1 MLHPVENVPAQ
12 KKCIIF
18 ALLLVIVFLAY
29 SNTFDAS
36 WHLDDYANIAQDP
49 RIHLNDLSPG
59 SLWKTTCAFTDRP
72 RDARPLARLSLA
84 INWYFSRGDPF
95 SYHVVNIL
103 SHVLTAFFLYL
114 AGNLLLASPQLKGK
128 YDRHRHFIVLLAVGF
143 WAVNPIQTQ
152 AVTYIVQRMAGLA
165 ALFYV
170 AGIYLY
176 LKGRFAGASRRKI
189 VFFVL
194 CTISFIFGLA
204 SKENAAA
211 FPMSL
216 LLIEAAF
223 FQDLSQKR
231 VRRVLLGI
239 FIGGMFFTFAAGVLV
254 FFKGNPLKI
263 LNYDLRYFSPLQ
275 RVMTEP
281 RILIY
286 YLSQIFYPIP
296 ARLSIEH
303 DIAVSTSLLHPWTT
317 LPSIMIVSA
326 LVVGGVLGLKK
337 YPLLGF
343 AVLFFFLNHVIES
356 SIIGLELVFEHR
368 NYLPS
373 LFLFFPVAAGFA
385 KLLDYYRPRNRWL
398 YRTLAGFI
406 LCLVVVLGAGT
417 YVRNFAWS
425 TEKTL
430 WEDAVTKA
438 PLSSRPWHNLALTH
452 YERIGQPEKAM
463 VLYRKALELEQKNDY
478 HKSVVLG
485 NMAANYYYRGHYNQ
499 ALRYWK
505 KSLEDNPGNPK
516 TRFLLSL
523 ALIKLKKYREAAGH
537 LDQLIARYPDKLE
550 ALNLRGVILL
560 LENNYREA
568 LRYFKRCLQRNSWRP
583 AIINAGAAF
592 SLMGRNRRADMFF
605 KMIKPGNPE
614 DKIGMLWLAWNALK
628 NGDPEAADGYLDRL
642 MALNPVKDPKPW
654 LASLLRDILYND
666 SIIVPQLDDA
676 VFREQLMLK
685 LEAKAG
691 IVAQLN

>member
-1 MLHPVENVPAQ
+1 MHPVENVPAQ
-12 KKCIIF
+12 KKYIIF

-29 SNTFDAS
+29 SNTFHAS
-36 WHLDDYANIAQDP
+36 WHLDDYANITQDP
-49 RIHLNDLSPG
+49 RIHLNDLSVE
-59 SLWKTTCAFTDRP
+59 SLWKTTCAFTERP
-72 RDARPLARLSLA
+72 RDARPLARLNLA

-95 SYHVVNIL
+95 SYHGVNIL
-103 SHVLTAFFLYL
+103 IHVLTAFFLYL
-114 AGNLLLASPQLKGK
+114 AGTLLLASPRLKRK
-128 YDRHRHFIVLLAVGF
+128 YFHHRYFIVLLAVAL

-152 AVTYIVQRMAGLA
+152 AVTYIVQRMAALA

-170 AGIYLY
+170 VGIYFY
-176 LKGRFAGASRRKI
+176 LKGRLAQRTPGKFM
-189 VFFVL
+189 FFGL
-194 CTISFIFGLA
+194 CAFSFILGLA
-204 SKENAAA
+204 SKENAAM
-211 FPMSL
+211 FPLSL

-223 FQDLSQKR
+223 FQDLAQKR
-231 VRRVLLGI
+231 VRHVLLGI
-239 FIGGMFFTFAAGVLV
+239 FIGGMLFTFAAGVLV
-254 FFKGNPLKI
+254 FFKGDPLKI
-263 LNYDLRYFSPLQ
+263 LNYDLRYFSPVQ

-303 DIAVSTSLLHPWTT
+303 DIVVSTSLFHPWTT
-317 LPSIMIVSA
+317 LPSIMMVSA
-326 LVVGGVLGLKK
+326 FVVGGVLWLKK

-385 KLLDYYRPRNRWL
+385 KLLDYYRPKNRWL
-398 YRTLAGFI
+398 YLTLAGFI
-406 LCLVVVLGAGT
+406 LCLVVALGAGT

-438 PLSSRPWHNLALTH
+438 PLSSRPWHNLAMTH

-463 VLYRKALELEQKNDY
+463 VLYRKALELEQRNNY
-478 HKSVVLG
+478 HKSVVLS

-505 KSLEDNPGNPK
+505 KSLEANPSNPK

-523 ALIKLKKYREAAGH
+523 ALIKLKKHLEAAGH
-537 LDQLIARYPDKLE
+537 LDQLIARYPDNVE
-550 ALNLRGVILL
+550 VLNLRGVMLL
-560 LENNYREA
+560 LENNYGQA
-568 LRYFKRCLQRNSWRP
+568 LGYFKRCFQRNSWRP

-592 SLMGRNRRADMFF
+592 SLMGRNQRAEMFF
-605 KMIKPGNPE
+605 KMIRPGNTE
-614 DKIGMLWLAWNALK
+614 DKICTLWLAWNAMK
-628 NGDPEAADGYLDRL
+628 NGDLQEADGYLDRL

-654 LASLLRDILYND
+654 LASLSRDILYND
-666 SIIVPQLDDA
+666 SIIVPQLDDP

-691 IVAQLN
+691 KVSQLN